1 LNLNNI
7 ERIKESEGKSGS
19 FFFFTH
25 NNKFLIKTL
34 TNQELQTLLGDFLE
48 QYYEHVTTNHFSL
61 LAKIYG
67 VYTIVIKYRNVKIVK
82 FLK

>member
-1 LNLNNI
+1 MKNI

-25 NNKFLIKTL
+25 NNKYLIKTL
-34 TNQELQTLLGDFLE
+34 TNQELNTLLGNFLAG
-48 QYYEHVTTNHFSL
+48 YYEHVTSNPHTL

-67 VYTIVIKYRNVKIVK
+67 VYTVIIK
-82 FLK
+82 